1 MTDYAAAA
9 VQPIV
14 QGLVTITG
22 NLSGGLP
29 IFTGRGALITGTSP
43 PLPTPGRPV
52 GFATGVIIL
61 TLDVGLPGNAG
72 AVEPSPDNAIPPT
85 LAPFAPLP
93 RTLITM
99 RSPGVGAPT
108 TLDSV
113 SVEYGNFTL
122 PVPSDGSLR
131 QVAITIATA
140 AGVLTDP
147 VVVAGTPSTGANG
160 FEIIVWVGVE
170 SP

>member
-22 NLSGGLP
+22 NVSGALP
-29 IFTGRGALITGTSP
+29 IFTGRGALIVGT
-43 PLPTPGRPV
+43 GRPTAPPGNV
-52 GFATGVIIL
+52 AGAIIL

-72 AVEPSPDNAIPPT
+72 AIEPNPNNAVPPT
-85 LAPFAPLP
+85 LVPAAPLP
-93 RTLITM
+93 RTLVTM
-99 RSPGVGAPT
+99 RSPVVGVPT

-113 SVEYGNFTL
+113 SVAYGNFTV
-122 PVPSDGSLR
+122 PAPSDGSLR
-131 QVAITIATA
+131 QIAITIA
-140 AGVLTDP
+140 AGVVLTDP
-147 VVVAGTPSTGANG
+147 VATPPGGPFTAGANG
-160 FEIIVWVGVE
+160 FEIIVSAGVE